1 MKKTLLPLSNNITNS
16 IPKSKKQVSI
26 KPKLITKYRLVFE
39 TLKEKL
45 CSILILVFLNFEY
58 LFILYYN
65 SSKKCKYNIV
75 LYQIREN
82 SIKYF
87 ILYLLKV
94 LNLAKKN
101 YQSTKLKTKIVV
113 QILQKL
119 PYYLNKVNFK
129 IYINH

>member
-1 MKKTLLPLSNNITNS
+1 LNIVALLIEFKIIRFANILKKERKRISFMKKTLLPLSNNITNS

-101 YQSTKLKTKIVV
+101 Y
-113 QILQKL
+113 
-119 PYYLNKVNFK
+119 
-129 IYINH
+129 